1 MPYLIS
7 KSHVRCDLFFTTNLN
22 RQASEQ
28 SANVCVAWQVTSAF
42 CVCSLIDNGREPIR
56 NEDSGFFVVKQF
68 FLILFSQEEQ
78 RQKAKKA
85 REDLRIFLE
94 NHRKMHS
101 TVRWRRACELFDG
114 DPVWEAVHERDRKD
128 VFDDVVFFLTK
139 KEKEEEKELKTRNRK
154 LMTQI
159 YNSMA
164 SVTYRTTWSE
174 VRPGSFL

>member
-1 MPYLIS
+1 M
-7 KSHVRCDLFFTTNLN
+7 
-22 RQASEQ
+22 
-28 SANVCVAWQVTSAF
+28 
-42 CVCSLIDNGREPIR
+42 
-56 NEDSGFFVVKQF
+56 
-68 FLILFSQEEQ
+68 
-78 RQKAKKA
+78 
-85 REDLRIFLE
+85 
-94 NHRKMHS
+94 
-101 TVRWRRACELFDG
+101 FDG

-174 VRPGSFL
+174 VRPGSLL